1 MDGGMR
7 EMGKTIAWRTAGST
21 ATPSALP
28 ADLLASAS
36 KRLGLAGL
44 AMSVIIAVNLV
55 IFSLVPL
62 LGGPDP
68 GRPPG
73 AIDLVVLFLLGLSIG
88 VWFLARSKRLEARR
102 MLDVGLAYEVA
113 LAFTGGVVLQLVAG
127 RPVLPHGGVSYAVIV
142 ILLFPVIVPN
152 TPIRTFVASLLAAA
166 MDPIGALL
174 AGSRSSAFP
183 GLGTVA
189 IAYHWNFLCA
199 GLAVIPSAIITRLGR
214 DVRKAREIGVYRLTE
229 RLGEGGMGEVWRA
242 RHHLLARDAAIKVI
256 HPERLLAGG
265 EETKA
270 LLARFEREAQATAA
284 LESPHTVELYDFGV
298 TEEGTFFYVMEFL
311 DGLDLDS
318 LVRRHGP
325 VPSERVVRILVQVC
339 HSLADA
345 HVHGLV
351 HRDVKPANVFLCR
364 KGLDTDFV
372 KVLDFGLV
380 KARGAGS
387 DDANRTMESAVIG
400 TPAYMAP
407 EMIRSGRKIDGRA
420 DLYSLGCVA
429 YWLLTGR
436 LVFDATSP
444 VDVMIQHVNNEP
456 EPPSAR
462 SELEVD
468 RDLERVV
475 LQCLMKDPDD
485 RPPSAAELMARLESL
500 PIARRWTPE
509 RSREWW
515 DRHAPVARAKVLPEA
530 VGV

>member
-1 MDGGMR
+1 MG
-7 EMGKTIAWRTAGST
+7 EMGKTIAWRAAGGT
-21 ATPSALP
+21 PTPSALP

-36 KRLGLAGL
+36 RRLGLAGL
-44 AMSVIIAVNLV
+44 AMSVIVGVNLV
-55 IFSLVPL
+55 IFSIVPL
-62 LGGPDP
+62 LEGPDAA
-68 GRPPG
+68 RRPG
-73 AIDLVVLFLLGLSIG
+73 AVDLAILVMLGLSVG
-88 VWFLARSKRLEARR
+88 VWFLAKAKRLDARR

-113 LAFTGGVVLQLVAG
+113 LAFTGGIILPLMVGRPILPFAGVSHVCVVL
-127 RPVLPHGGVSYAVIV
+127 
-142 ILLFPVIVPN
+142 LLFPVIVPN
-152 TPIRTFVASLLAAA
+152 TPIRTLVASLLAAA

-174 AGSRSSAFP
+174 AGSRAGAVPSS
-183 GLGTVA
+183 GTLVA
-189 IAYHWNFLCA
+189 AYHWNFLCA
-199 GLAVIPSAIITRLGR
+199 GLALIPSAIITRLGR
-214 DVRKAREIGVYRLTE
+214 DVRKARELGVYRLSE
-229 RLGEGGMGEVWRA
+229 RLGEGGMGEVWKA

-256 HPERLLAGG
+256 HPERLLTGG

-284 LESPHTVELYDFGV
+284 LQSPHTVELYDFGV
-298 TEEGTFFYVMEFL
+298 TEEGTFFYVMELL

-345 HVHGLV
+345 HARGLI

-380 KARGAGS
+380 KARGAGA
-387 DDANRTMESAVIG
+387 DDANRTAENAVLG

-429 YWLLTGR
+429 YWMLTGR

-444 VDVMIQHVNNEP
+444 VDVMIQHVNNDP

-462 SELEVD
+462 SEVEVD
-468 RDLERVV
+468 RDLERIV
-475 LQCLMKDPDD
+475 LQCLRKSPDD

-500 PIARRWTPE
+500 PIARWWTPE
-509 RSREWW
+509 RSRDWW
-515 DRHAPVARAKVLPEA
+515 DRHAPVARAQVFAEPVA
-530 VGV
+530 V